1 MKIKLGQT
9 VRCKVTG
16 IEGIA
21 TARCEYINGCIHYG
35 VTPPSVDGKY
45 PDTSYIDEQ
54 QLKIVD
60 NGILEENA
68 SGDTPKKAS
77 TRRGG
82 PQINSP
88 KY

>member
-1 MKIKLGQT
+1 MEIKLGQK

-35 VTPPSVDGKY
+35 VTPPSIDGKY

-54 QLKIVD
+54 QLEIID
-60 NGILEENA
+60 DGILEENA
-68 SGDTPKKAS
+68 SADALHAS

-88 KY
+88 KN